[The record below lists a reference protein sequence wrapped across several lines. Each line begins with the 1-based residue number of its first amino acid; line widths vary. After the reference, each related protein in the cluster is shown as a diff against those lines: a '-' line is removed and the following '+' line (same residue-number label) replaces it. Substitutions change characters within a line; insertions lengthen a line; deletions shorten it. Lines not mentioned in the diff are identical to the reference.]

1 MKWYFASRVRHT
13 NDLIK
18 LAQVLESHGEILEGK
33 WIYGKSL
40 KPYHENV
47 EEVQKV
53 GVENT
58 QAILDSDV
66 FVMISDPE
74 GTDMFVELGIALGAH
89 TSGNGIP
96 RIYIIGE
103 HSKRSLMQLHPAII
117 HCDTFE
123 QVFQHENLQMLG
135 ELSKNY
141 DF

>member
-13 NDLIK
+13 ESLIK
-18 LAQVLESHGEILEGK
+18 LADVLESHGEVLAGK

-47 EEVQKV
+47 AEVQKT
-53 GVENT
+53 GLENT

-74 GTDMFVELGIALGAH
+74 GTDMFVELGIALGAN
-89 TSGNGIP
+89 TSGNGVP

-117 HCDTFE
+117 HCDTFN
-123 QVFQHENLQMLG
+123 QVFEQEKVVIWG
-135 ELSKNY
+135 DIPDLSY
-141 DF
+141 